1 MEQSTHFYYFTP
13 TYILSELT
21 TIEKKALPVM
31 RDTINGKVV
40 ASYQLP
46 QIEKSLKLLSKMLA
60 DENPRC
66 KKVEEI
72 KANEH
77 TYLGERAAHIIFGGV
92 SFYGTECDFYG
103 GLNPFQK

>member
-1 MEQSTHFYYFTP
+1 
-13 TYILSELT
+13 
-21 TIEKKALPVM
+21 M

-72 KANEH
+72 RAYEYNH
-77 TYLGERAAHIIFGGV
+77 INISAAHIIFGNIT
-92 SFYGTECDFYG
+92 FYGTECDFYG